1 MPICTLR
8 PLGRTVIAQ
17 PCPTSCP
24 EAHPSRPAPFP
35 AARSQLSSSWS
46 PTGGGKEPRHPEER
60 RQPHPCH
67 FQSNRGR
74 GAPSLP
80 PSPALTLALTGLL
93 SKLGPGRRGW
103 HYVCFFQSADSLGCT
118 FKAAVCSR
126 DPLPLPLVSRPQ
138 PPGAETLRKCQWLIP
153 ECLS

>member
-1 MPICTLR
+1 MHSA
-8 PLGRTVIAQ
+8 PLGKDSDSTTLPHFLSWSPSLP
-17 PCPTSCP
+17 PCPLSC
-24 EAHPSRPAPFP
+24 S
-35 AARSQLSSSWS
+35 RSQLSSSWS